1 MDRQARSKMNTQIYE
16 EACAW
21 FVECRAG
28 DLDDSGR
35 REFDRWL
42 RKSPEHLSSYLEIAA
57 IWNEGP
63 SLDPGDKWSA
73 DTLIKH
79 ALGSSDDNVV
89 PLSGVALPAASPVS
103 AEDSPS
109 HSAIHAS
116 IVASGEAST
125 THRARAVAPRKIW
138 FAGWRRFAIAASV
151 LAILGGV
158 LTMLEFSSPIYATA
172 LGEQRSIQFEDG
184 STVELNSRS
193 KIRVKYSKQ
202 ERDVELIEGQALFRV
217 AHDTARPFIV
227 AVGATR
233 VRAVGTQFDV
243 YKKSNG
249 TVVTVVEGRV
259 AVYSAPRDFLSQSSG
274 DAPRLPPIEA
284 LPPSTRPDAAA
295 RPARPSSG
303 TRIPSASSPTGAAL
317 PPDGETSQQNPQVVG
332 VKSSSLL
339 VSAGEQLTVTAD
351 AAQKTTNPN
360 IAGATAWRERE
371 IVFEAATLSDVA
383 EEFNRYNQRKLVI
396 EDPSL
401 YGFHISGV
409 FSSTDPDSLIKFLR
423 QRPGVKVTET
433 GGEIRVERA
442 SLSRAMPNS

>member
-28 DLDDSGR
+28 DLDDAGR

-63 SLDPGDKWSA
+63 SLDPGGKWSA
-73 DTLIKH
+73 DKLIQH
-79 ALGSSDDNVV
+79 ALSAGDDNVV
-89 PLSGVALPAASPVS
+89 PLSGVAVEATHPPHELPADAVSTVGTSWAAATLAS
-103 AEDSPS
+103 
-109 HSAIHAS
+109 AS
-116 IVASGEAST
+116 SGRTQAS
-125 THRARAVAPRKIW
+125 APRKTW
-138 FAGWRRFAIAASV
+138 FTGWRRLAIAASIAF
-151 LAILGGV
+151 LTIIGGALG
-158 LTMLEFSSPIYATA
+158 LLELSSPIYATA

-202 ERDVELIEGQALFRV
+202 ERDVELIEGQALFHV

-259 AVYSAPRDFLSQSSG
+259 AVYSTPQGQQLSDGSGEGPTLPGPAQAPAPSAGFASPRRHSS
-274 DAPRLPPIEA
+274 
-284 LPPSTRPDAAA
+284 S
-295 RPARPSSG
+295 PSS
-303 TRIPSASSPTGAAL
+303 TVSAASDASTPNPEVQPAQPNSVNLELTG
-317 PPDGETSQQNPQVVG
+317 
-332 VKSSSLL
+332 SSSLL
-339 VSAGEQLTVTAD
+339 VAAGEQVTVRSD
-351 AAQKTTNPN
+351 AAQKTANPN

-371 IVFEAATLSDVA
+371 IVFESATLSDVA
-383 EEFNRYNQRKLVI
+383 EEFNRYNQRQLVI
-396 EDPSL
+396 KDPAL

-409 FSSTDPDSLIKFLR
+409 FSSTDPDSLIKFLQ
-423 QRPGVKVTET
+423 QRPGVKVTEA
-433 GGEIRVERA
+433 GREIRVERA
-442 SLSRAMPNS
+442 TP